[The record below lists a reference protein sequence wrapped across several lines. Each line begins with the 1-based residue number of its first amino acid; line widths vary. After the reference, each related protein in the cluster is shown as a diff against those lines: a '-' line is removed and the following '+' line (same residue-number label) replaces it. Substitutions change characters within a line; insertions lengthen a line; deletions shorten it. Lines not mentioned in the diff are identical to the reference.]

1 MEGRAIFLDARTGA
15 SPDAMTGASGWGR
28 SLSFGLPVAVRR
40 AETLDGVPGV
50 VDWAEQQSGAGRF
63 VVLALAYEAAP
74 AFDSALCAHLPQ
86 DGLPLAW
93 AASHDGPSPLSSLL
107 PSPLSSPLA
116 APVPAPLSSSLPLP
130 LPGSQP
136 CLQSGS
142 QSGSHHAS
150 GAYSH
155 GPWRALVQPQDY
167 AANFARLQAE
177 IAAGETYQA
186 NYTVPFEC
194 AFAPGS
200 EASSADGDRAWFAE
214 LAQAQAGGFC
224 AWLDLGRHRVLS
236 LSPELFFSVEIGPTG
251 REALARPMKGTAPR
265 GKTPAEDAVLRAE
278 LAASPKNRAENVMIV
293 DLLRSDLGRV
303 AKPGSVRTP
312 RLFHVEE
319 YPTLFQMTSDVRATL
334 RDGVGLA
341 EVLSALFPC
350 GSVTGAPK
358 VRTMQILRE
367 MEPHPR
373 GLYCGAI
380 GLLEPGSSSGCGRMT
395 FSVPIRTLVLDR
407 HTGLAR
413 FGVGGGVTHD
423 SEVGSEYAECLTKM
437 RFLTP
442 PGQDFALLESL
453 LLLRGRYPLLELHLA
468 RLGRSAAHFGF
479 ALDGDVEAAVREALA
494 GLALTNPSGRF
505 KARLTLARD
514 GALTAEAAPISG
526 SREGGGRM
534 PRLRVGFARAP
545 VDSHD
550 ELLRHKTTRRALYE
564 AALASRPGC
573 DDVLLVNERGEVTE
587 STRANL
593 VLKLGGELLTPP
605 LTSGLL
611 PGVFREL
618 LIRRGVVRE
627 QVLFPADVL
636 RAERVWL
643 VNSVRWWMACE
654 VAG

>member
-1 MEGRAIFLDARTGA
+1 MEGRAIFLDASSG
-15 SPDAMTGASGWGR
+15 AMTGASGWGR
-28 SLSFGLPVAVRR
+28 SLSFGLPNAVRR
-40 AETLDGVPGV
+40 AETLGGVLGV
-50 VDWAEQQSGAGRF
+50 VDWAEQQSRAGRW

-74 AFDSALCAHLPQ
+74 AFDSALSAHPPQ
-86 DGLPLAW
+86 EGLPLAW
-93 AASHDGPSPLSSLL
+93 AASHDGPW
-107 PSPLSSPLA
+107 
-116 APVPAPLSSSLPLP
+116 PLP
-130 LPGSQP
+130 EPQP
-136 CLQSGS
+136 NVYTL
-142 QSGSHHAS
+142 
-150 GAYSH
+150 
-155 GPWRALVQPQDY
+155 GPWRALVQPRDY
-167 AANFARLQAE
+167 ARNFARLQGE
-177 IAAGETYQA
+177 IIDGETYQA

-194 AFAPGS
+194 RFEPSS
-200 EASSADGDRAWFAE
+200 EASDRAWFAG
-214 LAQAQAGGFC
+214 LARAQAGGFC

-236 LSPELFFSVEIGPTG
+236 LSPELFFRVELGPCG

-265 GKTPAEDAVLRAE
+265 GKTPAEDAALRQA
-278 LAASPKNRAENVMIV
+278 LATSPKDRAENVMIV

-303 AKPGSVRTP
+303 ARPGSVRTP

-341 EVLSALFPC
+341 EALSALFPC

-358 VRTMQILRE
+358 VRTMQLLRGL
-367 MEPHPR
+367 EPHPR

-407 HTGLAR
+407 ETGLAR
-413 FGVGGGVTHD
+413 FGVGGGVTFD
-423 SEVGSEYAECLTKM
+423 SGAASEYAECLTKM

-453 LLLRGRYPLLELHLA
+453 LLLRGQYPLLELHLA
-468 RLGRSAAHFGF
+468 RLARSAAHFGF
-479 ALDGDVEAAVREALA
+479 ALDQAAVQAALA
-494 GLALTNPSGRF
+494 GLARTYSAGRF
-505 KARLTLARD
+505 KARLTCARD
-514 GALTAEAAPISG
+514 GALTAEAAPIA
-526 SREGGGRM
+526 GGRM

-550 ELLRHKTTRRALYE
+550 ELLRHKTTRRALFD
-564 AALASRPGC
+564 AALTSCPDCG
-573 DDVLLVNERGEVTE
+573 DVLLVNERGEVTE

-593 VLKLGGELLTPP
+593 VLKLGGGLLTPP

-611 PGVFREL
+611 PGVFREML
-618 LIRRGVVRE
+618 LRRGVVRE

-643 VNSVRWWMACE
+643 VNSVRWWMAAE